1 MAIPSLVIPLLAG
14 ILLLSGSGV
23 TGCGYSFQNSHNPLE
38 YREGI
43 RRVYVSP
50 VINNTYKP
58 GVENLVYNQLIRIF
72 SSHRRVAVVQ
82 DPEQAD
88 AVLQGTVVD
97 ALYAG
102 GPGTTVIN
110 LNPQGLGQALP
121 TAPFV
126 ISTIYTAN
134 LNCAFSLI
142 RRNSLP
148 GKKGIVWASS
158 FARSKQ
164 FPASNQLDVPGTTSA
179 LINESEFDRALQD
192 LAHSMMDDLHESM
205 LAMF

>member
-1 MAIPSLVIPLLAG
+1 
-14 ILLLSGSGV
+14 
-23 TGCGYSFQNSHNPLE
+23 
-38 YREGI
+38 
-43 RRVYVSP
+43 

-72 SSHRRVAVVQ
+72 SSHRRVVVVQ
-82 DPEQAD
+82 NPEEAD
-88 AVLQGTVVD
+88 AILQGTVVE
-97 ALYAG
+97 ALYGG

-110 LNPQGLGQALP
+110 LNPQGLGQTLP

-142 RRNSLP
+142 RRNPPP

-158 FARSKQ
+158 FTRSRQ

-179 LINESEFDRALQD
+179 LINESEFDRALLD